1 MRELLKKTSG
11 KQGKIAYLQ
20 GKVVFLYKYIH
31 TFVYLHGSR
40 KSLPFFLLFSF
51 FKITINNIWFH
62 YIFLNKIVNFSSY
75 SFPTT
80 LASLVPFHP
89 LTHIHTPS
97 LPSIHFCYFVYSI
110 LPPHLI
116 SPSFLVSY
124 PIFIITPSYKQIDI
138 ILSSLLHF
146 PENLIFLYS

>member
-31 TFVYLHGSR
+31 MFVYLHGSR
-40 KSLPFFLLFSF
+40 KSLPFFLLFAF

-62 YIFLNKIVNFSSY
+62 YIFLNKIV
-75 SFPTT
+75 SFLLFPNHSGFPCPLPPTD
-80 LASLVPFHP
+80 P
-89 LTHIHTPS
+89 HTPS
-97 LPSIHFCYFVYSI
+97 LPSIPFCYFVYSI

>member
-1 MRELLKKTSG
+1 MGHEALFTDEYTEHMRELLKKTSG

-20 GKVVFLYKYIH
+20 GKVVFLYKYIN

-89 LTHIHTPS
+89 LTHTH
-97 LPSIHFCYFVYSI
+97 SITSFH
-110 LPPHLI
+110 
-116 SPSFLVSY
+116 SFLLFCVFYIAS
-124 PIFIITPSYKQIDI
+124 TS
-138 ILSSLLHF
+138 HF
-146 PENLIFLYS
+146 PFLSGFIPYIHNHSLI